1 MSGTWW
7 EESTG
12 SNGAAR
18 VPPRRQG
25 SQESGFNGGYRDFRS
40 SSRAPSDAYAGIQSD
55 SEGTKQRR
63 ASVKANNR
71 SASRKRSR
79 NTLKEKKSQPRVDD
93 DAWIHR
99 DKLAQIEIQEM
110 EEAGI
115 HVRSSRR
122 SLSAG
127 PGASARSSR
136 SQSRSRRP
144 MSKEQ
149 QTEQYMGDEGYGEGS
164 WEEFERKRVSTIL
177 AADEE
182 EYEFDPSV
190 DTEFRSPE
198 EVQAERRSP
207 QQLIR
212 PSTSRIP
219 LAKSPS
225 VPVPQDVVD
234 RDSPL
239 PRSRHGSGAYSGNWD
254 DMQYARHARSN
265 SIGSQVLLDDGVATP
280 PRPGSSH
287 MRNSGENSPPKSRV
301 PNKTPTSGGRK
312 ASGVNGS
319 SGRPPSSSA
328 KNNGSTASRTASG
341 TQRPVSRGAHKSRPS
356 TSHTPEGEAPWIAGM
371 YKPDPRLPPDQQM
384 LPTHAKRLQQEQWER
399 EGKGSTA
406 FDRDFR
412 PLNDERF
419 PEKPD
424 SLTKPLTSPSSGGE
438 FGSPSP
444 NANLNAWPLTPQSE
458 TLKFDGGGGAN
469 GDKTSSSRPGTS
481 GGYKITPT
489 ITTPPPIQKSPP
501 PQPSPMVQGH
511 NAPPR
516 VPEVSEKYDA
526 GSKKKGGCG
535 CCVVM

>member
-7 EESTG
+7 EESNG
-12 SNGAAR
+12 SNGAGR
-18 VPPRRQG
+18 VPPKRQS
-25 SQESGFNGGYRDFRS
+25 SQESGFNGGHRELKS
-40 SSRAPSDAYAGIQSD
+40 NSRRPSDAYVGIQSD

-63 ASVKANNR
+63 ASVKAHNR

-79 NTLKEKKSQPRVDD
+79 NTLKEKRSEAPVDD

-149 QTEQYMGDEGYGEGS
+149 PEHYVPEDGYGWDENG
-164 WEEFERKRVSTIL
+164 RKRVSTIP

-182 EYEFDPSV
+182 EHEFDPTI
-190 DTEFRSPE
+190 DTEFRTPE
-198 EVQAERRSP
+198 EVAAERRSP
-207 QQLIR
+207 QQVIR

-254 DMQYARHARSN
+254 DMQYARRARSN
-265 SIGSQVLLDDGVATP
+265 SIGSQVLLDDGMRTP
-280 PRPGSSH
+280 SRPGSSH
-287 MRNSGENSPPKSRV
+287 LRNSNENSPPKSRV

-312 ASGVNGS
+312 TSGINGS

-328 KNNGSTASRTASG
+328 KTGTATRTTSG
-341 TQRPVSRGAHKSRPS
+341 AQRPVSRGGHKSRPS
-356 TSHTPEGEAPWIAGM
+356 TSHAPEGEAPWIAGM
-371 YKPDPRLPPDQQM
+371 YKPDPRLPPEQQM

-412 PLNDERF
+412 PLNDDPF
-419 PEKPD
+419 PSKP
-424 SLTKPLTSPSSGGE
+424 TSPIKQLPSPAGSGFTSG
-438 FGSPSP
+438 PTSP

-458 TLKFDGGGGAN
+458 TVRSEGGVSAN
-469 GDKTSSSRPGTS
+469 GDKTSPSRPGTS

-489 ITTPPPIQKSPP
+489 ITTPPPYQKSPP
-501 PQPSPMVQGH
+501 PPASPMIQGH
-511 NAPPR
+511 NATPR
-516 VPEVSEKYDA
+516 VPEISEKDDA
-526 GSKKKGGCG
+526 GSKKGACA
-535 CCVVM
+535 CCIIM